1 MKRSEAVFAFV
12 GAGVFDGSRVL
23 ADHAVIVKSGLVDT
37 VVHVG
42 QLDADVERLT
52 LEGGILAP
60 GFIDIQVN
68 GGGGLLFNNEPTTS
82 GLRTLIEAHR
92 TGGTTACTP
101 TVITDVERIRQQA
114 LEAFHQASE
123 HDIDGLVGL
132 HFEGPYLSA
141 QRRGVHSDSLIRKP
155 LPSDIDWLCEA
166 ASDCR
171 VLLTVAP
178 EAMRPGQIARLAE
191 AGVLV
196 FLGHTD
202 AGFEPVMSALGE
214 GAVGFT
220 HLFNAMTPLKSRDP
234 GATGAA
240 LLADE
245 ACCGIICDG
254 HHVHADVIRLAH
266 RAKPRGKL
274 LLVTDA
280 MATTGATA
288 KSFELYGE
296 TITER
301 DGRLVNA
308 EGRLAGSS
316 ISMAD
321 AVRDAHFQ
329 CRLPLAECL
338 RMASQY
344 PAELLG
350 LSQER
355 GHLRPGY
362 RADLVNLD
370 DDLQV
375 SGVWIAG
382 RRSEAAPGKSS

>member
-1 MKRSEAVFAFV
+1 MKRPEAAFALV
-12 GAGVFDGSRVL
+12 GARVFDGSRVL
-23 ADHAVIVKSGLVDT
+23 KDHAVIVEKGLVDA

-42 QLDADVERLT
+42 QLSADVERLT

-68 GGGGLLFNNEPTTS
+68 GGGGLLFNNEPTIS
-82 GLRTLIEAHR
+82 GLRTLVEAHW

-101 TVITDVERIRQQA
+101 TVITDVERVRRQA
-114 LEAFHQASE
+114 LAAFHQASE
-123 HDIDGLVGL
+123 EEIDGLLGL

-141 QRRGVHSDSLIRKP
+141 GRRGVHSDSLIRKP
-155 LPSDIDWLCEA
+155 LPPDIDWLREA

-178 EAMRPGQIARLAE
+178 EAMHPGQIARLAE

-202 AGFEPVMSALGE
+202 ARFEPVMAALDE
-214 GAVGFT
+214 GAIGFT
-220 HLFNAMTPLKSRDP
+220 HLFNAMTPLEGRDP

-240 LLADE
+240 LLADK
-245 ACCGIICDG
+245 AYCGIICDG
-254 HHVHADVIRLAH
+254 HHVHADAIRLAH
-266 RAKPRGKL
+266 RVKPRGKL

-296 TITER
+296 TITEC
-301 DGRLVNA
+301 DGRLVNG
-308 EGRLAGSS
+308 EGRLAGSA
-316 ISMAD
+316 ISMAE
-321 AVRDAHFQ
+321 AVRNAHRQ
-329 CRLPLAECL
+329 CRLPLTECL
-338 RMASQY
+338 QMASLY

-362 RADLVNLD
+362 RADIVHLD

-382 RRSEAAPGKSS
+382 RRPEAAAGESS